1 MNIKL
6 LTVSTFAASALLLSA
21 CGGAKAPANA
31 TTNATT
37 NANKPTNA
45 PANVPAANTSN
56 TNTTSTANSTAAAPK
71 MEGDVLKIEDGGI
84 MMTIPKGFSFSKDGE
99 DTVVMTEDKGVDV
112 RFTVPKDG
120 DYEKAVKDAAN
131 EIDDYIKDVKMDG
144 KEVKGSVDGMET
156 TSINGTG
163 KDEDGKEVIFDLTI
177 IKTPKKPVLAI
188 SYAEKSS
195 MEKNA
200 TALDNFFKSVK
211 KQ

>member
-1 MNIKL
+1 MNFKL

-31 TTNATT
+31 TNATT

-45 PANVPAANTSN
+45 PANVPAANASN
-56 TNTTSTANSTAAAPK
+56 TTPAANSTAAAPK

-84 MMTIPKGFSFSKDGE
+84 MMTVPKGFSFSKDGE

-120 DYEKAVKDAAN
+120 DYEKAVKDAAK
-131 EIDDYIKDVKMDG
+131 EIDEYIKDVKMEG
-144 KEVKGSVDGMET
+144 KEEKGSVDGMET
-156 TSINGTG
+156 TSISGTG

-200 TALDNFFKSVK
+200 TALDAFFKSVK